1 MGTVS
6 QEAECQRCDYEH
18 GYHEFQTRTMEDYF
32 MCPRC
37 GHQVRYVVDNWDD
50 SKYKSGKKEGQ
61 KRKTWKPKYRTETIV
76 PVASYTLKEKGAL
89 GKQLG
94 PVPTETDL
102 INFKENVSKR
112 VDELS
117 IAKLTYMCAEGEYLG
132 KWVTEDLLENKVELI
147 NK

>member
-6 QEAECQRCDYEH
+6 QEVECQRCGYEQ

-50 SKYKSGKKEGQ
+50 SKYKSGKKQGQ
-61 KRKTWKPKYRTETIV
+61 VKKSWKPVYRTESII

-89 GKQLG
+89 GKQIG
-94 PVPTETDL
+94 PVPTDKDL
-102 INFKENVSKR
+102 ENFRANVEGRS
-112 VDELS
+112 DELS
-117 IAKLTYMCAEGEYLG
+117 VAVITYMSSEGEYLG
-132 KWVTEDLLENKVELI
+132 KWVEENLLENKVKLL
-147 NK
+147 K